1 MAGLHQRLE
10 QKENSMNIQRLVLDV
25 DKTVGRPTIIE
36 LAQAIAPVAGVEG
49 FNIAVTEID
58 TETVGTEITVEGDAI
73 DYEQLVHAI
82 ESSGAVVHGIDEIAV
97 GSRLI
102 ENVKRQR

>member
-1 MAGLHQRLE
+1 
-10 QKENSMNIQRLVLDV
+10 MNIRRLVLDV
-25 DKTVGRPTIIE
+25 DKTIARPTLIE
-36 LAQAIAPVAGVEG
+36 LAQAIEPIPGIAG

-58 TETVGTEITVEGDAI
+58 IETVGTEITVEGEAI
-73 DYEQLVHAI
+73 DYKQLVRAI

-97 GSRLI
+97 GNRLI